1 MAIQFAESGGQY
13 HINNVQGLGI
23 WATTPA
29 AISTSAP
36 AGRSSTIAYTNNGNN
51 LRTPPFPVGAV
62 GTLYAGFAVYYNSVT
77 ASIVMAFTNAGAA
90 QCDLRL
96 DSSGHMFFTRN
107 GTTIGSTSTQTLT
120 VGWHYVEFKV
130 ILSTSGAGTCEVV
143 VDGVTWVTSTS
154 LTNATTTALADTMTY
169 TVNTILLFARDFYV
183 VDGGT
188 GVRTTY
194 LGDINVVE
202 VFPTGPG
209 TNSQW
214 STGEGATVTQ
224 LAANGQ
230 ASFTLTSVNTA
241 GVYQGT
247 ITGGASNAYVG
258 LKFTV
263 TGFVNGANN
272 QTSAVCTASTATAL
286 TLGGTTISE
295 THAGTAT
302 FDAQVQMGIAG
313 TGTRPPA
320 DAIYAYDSTANDKSD
335 WAHQALALTGSIAGV
350 LHRSSARKD
359 DAGIRQFA
367 QITVQSAAVSETSAT
382 YTLGNSYTYYT
393 DVLEQNPT
401 GPADWTPT
409 TFNAA
414 TFGVKEIT

>member
-1 MAIQFAESGGQY
+1 MPEGCEVMPTRVSASEFLSALDSDTRSYLQLL
-13 HINNVQGLGI
+13 INGAGKGL
-23 WATTPA
+23 A
-29 AISTSAP
+29 
-36 AGRSSTIAYTNNGNN
+36 NNGNN
-51 LRTPPFPVGAV
+51 LRTNPYPVGAV
-62 GTLYAGFAVYYNSVT
+62 GTIISGYAVYYNSIT
-77 ASIVMAFTNAGAA
+77 ATTLIGYTLAGAS
-90 QCDLRL
+90 QCDLRV
-96 DSSGHMFFTRN
+96 DGSGHLFFTRN
-107 GTTIGSTSTQTLT
+107 GTTIGSTSSLALT
-120 VGWHYVEFKV
+120 IGWHYVEYKV
-130 ILSTSGAGTCEVV
+130 ILSTSGGGTCEVK
-143 VDGVTWVTSTS
+143 VDGVVWQTSTS
-154 LTNATTTALADTMTY
+154 VTNATTTATADATTFN
-169 TVNTILLFARDFYV
+169 VNTIALFARDFYV

-188 GVRTTY
+188 GSRTTY
-194 LGDINVVE
+194 LGDINVLE
-202 VFPTGPG
+202 FFPTGPG

-230 ASFTLTSVNTA
+230 AGLTLTSVNTT

-272 QTSAVCTASTATAL
+272 QTSAICTASTATAI
-286 TLGGTTISE
+286 TLGGTTVTE

-313 TGTRPPA
+313 TGTRPPQ
-320 DAIYAYDSTANDKSD
+320 DAIYAYDSTTNDLSD
-335 WAHQALALTGSIAGV
+335 WAHQALALTGTIAAV
-350 LHRSSARKD
+350 LHRSYARKD
-359 DAGIRQFA
+359 DAGTRQFA
-367 QITVQSAAVSETSAT
+367 QVTVQSAAVTETSTT
-382 YTLGNSYTYYT
+382 YTLGNSYQYYT